1 MISCQGNTVERAQT
15 VKNKDKEKIS
25 VITLP
30 QSPSAE
36 GYEWLLEPDDSVCY
50 MPDYFPVFSC
60 GSLNHYVQN
69 KIKDVHLAT
78 GYVTVSFVV
87 SETGSVGQVTIVKS
101 AGEGAQKERVA
112 DAKTAERMDSIAYE
126 VSKICRISLPRNG
139 KGKLSSSGFMSSFD
153 FKNENPNKY
162 GTTLFAKY
170 IRKNLSCIL

>member
-1 MISCQGNTVERAQT
+1 MRLIVFGVLSVLISCQGNTVERAQT

-50 MPDYFPVFSC
+50 IPDYFPV
-60 GSLNHYVQN
+60 YVQN

-87 SETGSVGQVTIVKS
+87 SETGSVGQVTIASS
-101 AGEGAQKERVA
+101 AGKKPQRIAK
-112 DAKTAERMDSIAYE
+112 KTAERMDSIAYE
-126 VSKICRISLPRNG
+126 VVKNLPDFTPAKW
-139 KGKLSSSGFMSSFD
+139 KGKNIAFRLYVKLRFQ
-153 FKNENPNKY
+153 E
-162 GTTLFAKY
+162 
-170 IRKNLSCIL
+170 

>member
-1 MISCQGNTVERAQT
+1 MRLIVFGALSVLISCQGNTVERAQT

-87 SETGSVGQVTIVKS
+87 SETGSVGQATIVKS

-126 VSKICRISLPRNG
+126 VVKNLPDFTPAKW
-139 KGKLSSSGFMSSFD
+139 KGKAIEFRLYVKLRFQ
-153 FKNENPNKY
+153 E
-162 GTTLFAKY
+162 
-170 IRKNLSCIL
+170 

>member
-1 MISCQGNTVERAQT
+1 MRLIVFGVLSVLISCQGNTVERAQT
-15 VKNKDKEKIS
+15 VKSKDKEKIS

-50 MPDYFPVFSC
+50 IPDYFPVFSC

-78 GYVTVSFVV
+78 GYVTLM
-87 SETGSVGQVTIVKS
+87 
-101 AGEGAQKERVA
+101 RL
-112 DAKTAERMDSIAYE
+112 
-126 VSKICRISLPRNG
+126 SKICRISLPRNG
-139 KGKLSSSGFMSSFD
+139 KGKTSRSGFMSNFD

>member
-1 MISCQGNTVERAQT
+1 MRLIVFGVLSVLISCQGNTVERAQT

-50 MPDYFPVFSC
+50 IPDYFPVFSC

-87 SETGSVGQVTIVKS
+87 SETGSVGQVTIASS
-101 AGEGAQKERVA
+101 AGKKPQRIAK
-112 DAKTAERMDSIAYE
+112 KTAERMDSIAYE
-126 VSKICRISLPRNG
+126 VVKNLPDFTPAKW
-139 KGKLSSSGFMSSFD
+139 KGKNIAFRLYVKLRFR
-153 FKNENPNKY
+153 E
-162 GTTLFAKY
+162 
-170 IRKNLSCIL
+170 